1 MFSHGTTVHTY
12 LISHAVVRFEEPS
25 VDLYLTEWGKVW
37 IKRGKEVR
45 GSNNQAVN
53 RKLSSE

>member
-25 VDLYLTEWGKVW
+25 VDLYLTEWGGVHGSSGGKCVW
-37 IKRGKEVR
+37 IKQSGGQPKAL
-45 GSNNQAVN
+45 Q
-53 RKLSSE
+53 